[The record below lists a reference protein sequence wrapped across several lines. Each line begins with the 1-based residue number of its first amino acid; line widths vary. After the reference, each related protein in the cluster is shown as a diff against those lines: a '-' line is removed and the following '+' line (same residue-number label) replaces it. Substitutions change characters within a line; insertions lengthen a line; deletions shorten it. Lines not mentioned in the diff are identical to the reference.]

1 MNVTEFVIV
10 VVAFAAVS
18 ALGFWAH
25 RWRRSPDVSLEQ
37 WALAGRGVRGRRCGR
52 S

>member
-18 ALGFWAH
+18 VLGFWAH
-25 RWRRSPDVSLEQ
+25 WWRRPTSRWTSGR
-37 WALAGRGVRGRRCGR
+37 WAAGGSAAGSAG